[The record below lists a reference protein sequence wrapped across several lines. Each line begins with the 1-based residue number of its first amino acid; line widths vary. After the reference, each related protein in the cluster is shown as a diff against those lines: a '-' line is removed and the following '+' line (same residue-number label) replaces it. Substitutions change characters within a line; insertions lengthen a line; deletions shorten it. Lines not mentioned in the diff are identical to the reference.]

1 MPASSLLLPPGLG
14 KRRKGPAQCE
24 DSVDNC
30 VSHQQLHGRAPLGF
44 PNYTEAGPPM
54 AYRCA
59 PKTLCINNLIW
70 DYRFRPDAL
79 AEALRFYKNALNRVK
94 NKTHD

>member
-1 MPASSLLLPPGLG
+1 
-14 KRRKGPAQCE
+14 
-24 DSVDNC
+24 
-30 VSHQQLHGRAPLGF
+30 
-44 PNYTEAGPPM
+44 M

-94 NKTHD
+94 NKTHDAPESTGREEHGR